1 MFIFSLDNE
10 DMKMQPFTYFH
21 KIKIGFWIFTR
32 ISLKEKKDRGMNKKS
47 KDKTDLIL
55 LKQHVNI

>member
-1 MFIFSLDNE
+1 
-10 DMKMQPFTYFH
+10 MQPSTYFH
-21 KIKIGFWIFTR
+21 KIKIGFLIFTR